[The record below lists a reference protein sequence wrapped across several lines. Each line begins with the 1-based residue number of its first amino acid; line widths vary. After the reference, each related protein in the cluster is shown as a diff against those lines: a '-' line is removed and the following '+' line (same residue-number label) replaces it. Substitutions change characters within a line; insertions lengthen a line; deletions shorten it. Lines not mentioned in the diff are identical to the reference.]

1 MAMRKFLINFNYL
14 NNYKNQAVRFLTTA
28 STLSKNSE
36 VLNETATELVKS
48 IVEEYE
54 NKGKMFTLPWV
65 DQHAINS
72 ALYPFKELLNLGIQP
87 EFLED
92 ACLHEEKLFR
102 SMIKNGQSIYK
113 MLTIFVEN
121 FIMNYEDSIRM
132 FAKWCD
138 LLENET
144 PQSIQS
150 RINLFSGRGLASG
163 IGLRR
168 IFEKCPELLFGSEVQ
183 KMDICLEQISNFFE
197 SADLKTIVNNTPHIC
212 LLDPTELESKYEYI
226 YFHMGFVS
234 EELAKSK
241 CWMDLDLF
249 SIIDRHSLLLKTGK
263 YFYPDPKRPQL
274 KKENP
279 SPELIFDTPE
289 NKFANLVADVE
300 HEEWLIF
307 RELCEQQRRLQDK
320 QEPYENWRICLLKK
334 KMYVFIFCVQT
345 TKKNFLIK
353 MRGSLR

>member
-1 MAMRKFLINFNYL
+1 MAMRKFLINYKYL
-14 NNYKNQAVRFLTTA
+14 NNYKNQAARYLTTP
-28 STLSKNSE
+28 STSIKNSDM
-36 VLNETATELVKS
+36 LNETATELVKS

-54 NKGKMFTLPWV
+54 TKGKIFTLPWV

-102 SMIKNGQSIYK
+102 LMIKNGQSIYK

-197 SADLKTIVNNTPHIC
+197 SGDLKTIVNNTPHIC

-249 SIIDRHSLLLKTGK
+249 SIIDRHLLLLKTGK

-289 NKFANLVADVE
+289 NKFASLVAGVE
-300 HEEWLIF
+300 
-307 RELCEQQRRLQDK
+307 
-320 QEPYENWRICLLKK
+320 YG
-334 KMYVFIFCVQT
+334 
-345 TKKNFLIK
+345 KNF
-353 MRGSLR
+353 